1 MVKQKANWSAFY
13 LKPKASSSLESREI
27 TKIAI
32 EFCLIENKMLKS
44 KALNLQNKI
53 SKSINDGLKGDLT
66 NIHPLW
72 TS

>member
-1 MVKQKANWSAFY
+1 
-13 LKPKASSSLESREI
+13 
-27 TKIAI
+27 
-32 EFCLIENKMLKS
+32 MLKS

-66 NIHPLW
+66 NIHPL